1 MSDTNPQPQPVPADD
16 VLWCYR
22 YLLGRQPDSDAA
34 VAWHA
39 RSPSFRALVEG
50 FVRSAEFQAIVR
62 AGSAWTRNKPMPTS
76 SPNEL
81 QAFARSFHSDLQ
93 TLRSLYGVRSLEVQP
108 LDSSPLYLKDDTG
121 RPINVHLP
129 SDDFIGLTAVLE
141 KQWEI
146 GKPKFV
152 AQVAAGIRDD
162 LILIDVGANVG
173 LFSRQCLSLTSKVS
187 RLYAYEPHPSNF
199 SLLTRNLSGIEKAQ
213 LCNFGLGQTTATA
226 SFFLDGDNAGNYSLN
241 VNAMTDN
248 FATTTISIVAAA
260 EEEDKW
266 LRHQKP
272 IFYKSDTQGSDE
284 TIATSL
290 SDNFWDNVNG
300 AIFEL
305 WRIPGK
311 DFDADRLAQ
320 ILDRFANKV
329 FDKQPGSNVSSSQ
342 VIQYL
347 QSTDRQFDD
356 LLVWRS

>member
-1 MSDTNPQPQPVPADD
+1 
-16 VLWCYR
+16 
-22 YLLGRQPDSDAA
+22 
-34 VAWHA
+34 
-39 RSPSFRALVEG
+39 
-50 FVRSAEFQAIVR
+50 
-62 AGSAWTRNKPMPTS
+62 
-76 SPNEL
+76 
-81 QAFARSFHSDLQ
+81 
-93 TLRSLYGVRSLEVQP
+93 
-108 LDSSPLYLKDDTG
+108 
-121 RPINVHLP
+121 
-129 SDDFIGLTAVLE
+129 
-141 KQWEI
+141 
-146 GKPKFV
+146 
-152 AQVAAGIRDD
+152 
-162 LILIDVGANVG
+162 
-173 LFSRQCLSLTSKVS
+173 LTSKVS

-199 SLLTRNLSGIEKAQ
+199 SLLTRNFSGIEKAQ
-213 LCNFGLGQTTATA
+213 LCNFGLGQATATA
-226 SFFLDGDNAGNYSLN
+226 SFFLDSDNAGNYSLN

-266 LRHQKP
+266 LRHPKP

-290 SDNFWDNVNG
+290 SDNFWDNVSG

-311 DFDADRLAQ
+311 EFDADRLAQ
-320 ILDRFANKV
+320 ILDRFGNKV